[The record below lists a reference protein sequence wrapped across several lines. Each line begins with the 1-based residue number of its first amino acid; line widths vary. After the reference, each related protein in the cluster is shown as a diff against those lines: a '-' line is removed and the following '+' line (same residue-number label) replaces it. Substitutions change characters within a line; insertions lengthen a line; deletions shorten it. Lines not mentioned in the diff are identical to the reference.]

1 MFEQEN
7 IDAIMNFYAT
17 YPRYAEILSYRELT
31 ESVGTVRNI
40 FYGDS
45 ITQAWPLHEFFPNH
59 SILNR
64 GIGGDSV
71 YGLYQRM
78 DFDIFPY
85 NPGRVIMTVGINQ
98 IGETAERIYDHIMAL
113 ADMMRK
119 KDISMV
125 LGSILP
131 VREPAPRVEHQDKI
145 VEINEMLRQGAD
157 SEGYGFVDYHSAMKD
172 ETGQL
177 AAEYTVE
184 DGIHVTLPGYQVM
197 AKLVRPFLLD

>member
-7 IDAIMNFYAT
+7 IDAIMKFYET
-17 YPRYAEILSYRELT
+17 YPRYAEIVSYRELA
-31 ESVGTVRNI
+31 ESVGTISNL

-71 YGLYQRM
+71 YGLYQRK
-78 DFDIFPY
+78 DFDVFPY
-85 NPGRVIMTVGINQ
+85 KPGRVIMTVGINQ
-98 IGETAERIYDHIMAL
+98 IGEDAERIYKHIMAL
-113 ADMMRK
+113 ADMMRQ

-131 VREPAPRVEHQDKI
+131 VREPAPRVEHQEKI
-145 VEINEMLRQGAD
+145 VEINTMLREGAN

-177 AAEYTVE
+177 NAEYTVE
-184 DGIHVTLPGYQVM
+184 DGIHITFAGYKVM
-197 AKLVRPFLLD
+197 SELVRPYLLD